1 VDLTCLKSPIFDP
14 CCNHPPDL
22 HKSDPKLTRTSLT
35 NSNLWRWLRVL
46 TLGTVF
52 LTQPFSLSFSLTAVN
67 ECPVTSPSSPCRHRR
82 PSGVSF
88 PTLSL
93 SLSPPFGLVID
104 SRQGSAVVVD
114 QGRRC
119 GGAPLP
125 PFYPSLPLSLVVSCG
140 GWVEKT
146 PLAHVLLAKKAKVA

>member
-1 VDLTCLKSPIFDP
+1 MLLLSRLTPREQTPICLLLPGCPFLPLSR
-14 CCNHPPDL
+14 PPSQVV
-22 HKSDPKLTRTSLT
+22 HGGRGGGPF
-35 NSNLWRWLRVL
+35 V
-46 TLGTVF
+46 